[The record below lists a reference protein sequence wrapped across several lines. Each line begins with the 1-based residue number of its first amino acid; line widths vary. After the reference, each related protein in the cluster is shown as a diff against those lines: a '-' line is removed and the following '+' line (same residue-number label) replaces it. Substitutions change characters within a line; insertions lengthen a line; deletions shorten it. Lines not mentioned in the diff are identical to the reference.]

1 MDKVYV
7 VVLRGADTHLVEVPV
22 RVTGKSIL
30 PLPEHQTAWDNAFFA
45 YKRMS
50 FPEKPMVH
58 NGVRVYGMDREN
70 TIVTAAAYM
79 VGQAGKFRKR
89 YGGAVDAVEVLRGL

>member
-50 FPEKPMVH
+50 FPYNK
-58 NGVRVYGMDREN
+58 
-70 TIVTAAAYM
+70 
-79 VGQAGKFRKR
+79 
-89 YGGAVDAVEVLRGL
+89 